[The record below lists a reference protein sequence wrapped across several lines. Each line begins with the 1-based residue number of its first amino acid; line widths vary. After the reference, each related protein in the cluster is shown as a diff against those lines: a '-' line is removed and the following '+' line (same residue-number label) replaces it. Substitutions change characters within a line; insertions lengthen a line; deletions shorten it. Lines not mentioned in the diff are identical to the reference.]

1 MSLNG
6 GEGRAARKSS
16 FRFGFGR
23 DVGSPGIVFPSE
35 PLVVRVG
42 GHNGAEQAGARRC
55 WARRSEPLP
64 ASTVV
69 ALEILDER
77 LRWEHDVFLL
87 VGLESWWFRAEAIEE
102 AALGSLHLPCGVGIG
117 LDAGVAFELA
127 GGNGW
132 PQKCLP
138 IWYLL

>member
-1 MSLNG
+1 MSLDG
-6 GEGRAARKSS
+6 VKAARAEKAP
-16 FRFGFGR
+16 FGSVSVGE
-23 DVGSPGIVFPSE
+23 VGSPGIVFPSE

-87 VGLESWWFRAEAIEE
+87 VGL
-102 AALGSLHLPCGVGIG
+102 
-117 LDAGVAFELA
+117 GVAA
-127 GGNGW
+127 
-132 PQKCLP
+132 K
-138 IWYLL
+138 